1 MSVDTPCRLAQLV
14 GVSAH
19 AKLGRLIL
27 MAGFAACAPV
37 YNYPYSKEPDP
48 RTQEYVLDVPDQIRV
63 TIWGQERLN
72 TTATIRPDGTFTM
85 PLVGDVPAAGKTPS
99 QLKASLMGRLS
110 QFIKL
115 SDSSALTV
123 EVVST
128 GSYRVTITG
137 SVTSPGV
144 LTPNHYLTVS
154 EAITL
159 AGGPNR
165 FADPDS
171 VEVVRTRSDG
181 KVVRIPIRYDLLERG
196 EALEQDIVLLRGDIV
211 YMP

>member
-1 MSVDTPCRLAQLV
+1 MSAYTKLASLVLV
-14 GVSAH
+14 GG
-19 AKLGRLIL
+19 L
-27 MAGFAACAPV
+27 AACAPV
-37 YNYPYSKEPDP
+37 YNYPYAKEPDP
-48 RTQEYVLDVPDQIRV
+48 RNQEYVLDVPDQIRV
-63 TIWGQERLN
+63 TVWGQERLN

-99 QLKASLMGRLS
+99 QLKALLMERLG

-115 SDSSALTV
+115 ADSSSLTV
-123 EVVST
+123 EVVQT
-128 GSYRVTITG
+128 GSYRVTVTG
-137 SVTSPGV
+137 QVTNPGV

-159 AGGPNR
+159 TGGPNR
-165 FADPDS
+165 FADSDS
-171 VEVVRTRSDG
+171 VEVVRSRPDG